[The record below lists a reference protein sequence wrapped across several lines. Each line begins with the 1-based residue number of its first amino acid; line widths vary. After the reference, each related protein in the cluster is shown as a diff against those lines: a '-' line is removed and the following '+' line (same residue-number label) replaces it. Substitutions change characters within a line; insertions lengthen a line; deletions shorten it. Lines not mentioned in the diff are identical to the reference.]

1 MMLECVGLSKTYRM
15 KQAVAGIS
23 LRLEEGKIYGLLG
36 ENGSGKTTWMKMIA
50 GLTKPTSGKI
60 IFEGHGLCCSDKGE
74 IAYM

>member
-50 GLTKPTSGKI
+50 GI
-60 IFEGHGLCCSDKGE
+60 SDTGRYPRCDWGRRGARKAGPQ
-74 IAYM
+74 